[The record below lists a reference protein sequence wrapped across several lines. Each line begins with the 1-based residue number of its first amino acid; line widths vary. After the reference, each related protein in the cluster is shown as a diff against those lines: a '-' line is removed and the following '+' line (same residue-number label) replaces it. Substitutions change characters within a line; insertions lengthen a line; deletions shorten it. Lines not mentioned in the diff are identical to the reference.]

1 MNGET
6 LTGLLKKG
14 QMILAQAGIKEA
26 GLDAWLLLEYVTG
39 KSRAY
44 YFAYGEESVT
54 ESAAERYLELIS
66 RRAGHIPLQHLT
78 HQAFFMGYEFYV
90 NENVLVPR
98 QDTETLVE
106 AALECAKTAEADKE
120 LHILDM
126 CTGSGCILIS
136 ILKEMPK
143 ACGTGVDLS
152 ELALEVAERN
162 ARTLEVADRAE
173 FIQGDLF
180 SSAFFKERQECIQN
194 GSDTDKVQ
202 AVNSEMQNIVHEAGV
217 SEKDII
223 KYAEHKNSN
232 GNHSIAYDMI
242 ISNPP
247 YIPTAEIEDLMDEVK
262 LHDPRMALDGME
274 DGLYFYRAITKQAQD
289 HLVPGG
295 WLLYEIG
302 CSQGEDVAALLRKY
316 KFEDI
321 EIRQDLAGL
330 DRVVLGRKKLQ
341 EDKYV

>member
-54 ESAAERYLELIS
+54 ESVAERYLELIS

-78 HQAFFMGYEFYV
+78 HQAFFMGHEFYV
-90 NENVLVPR
+90 DKNVLVPR

-106 AALECAKTAEADKE
+106 SALECMKAVKNPY
-120 LHILDM
+120 ILDM

-136 ILKEMPK
+136 ILKER
-143 ACGTGVDLS
+143 ADAHGTGVDLS
-152 ELALEVAERN
+152 DEALKVAVRN
-162 ARTLEVADRAE
+162 ARTLEVAEHAE
-173 FIQGDLF
+173 FVQSNLF
-180 SSAFFKERQECIQN
+180 
-194 GSDTDKVQ
+194 
-202 AVNSEMQNIVHEAGV
+202 SEMQNIVYGTEYMKRTAV
-217 SEKDII
+217 KDTV
-223 KYAEHKNSN
+223 KMTECENSN
-232 GNHSIAYDMI
+232 RNYSRAYDMI

-247 YIPTAEIEDLMDEVK
+247 YIPTAE
-262 LHDPRMALDGME
+262 
-274 DGLYFYRAITKQAQD
+274 QAQD

-302 CSQGEDVAALLRKY
+302 CNQGEDVAALLRKY

>member
-14 QMILAQAGIKEA
+14 QNILAQAGIQEA
-26 GLDAWLLLEYVTG
+26 GLDAWLLLEYTTG

-44 YFAYGEESVT
+44 YFAHGEEGVT
-54 ESAAERYLELIS
+54 AETAKQYLELIG
-66 RRAGHIPLQHLT
+66 RRAEHIPLQHLT

-106 AALECAKTAEADKE
+106 SALECMKNVNSEESGKGP
-120 LHILDM
+120 HVLDM

-136 ILKEMPK
+136 LLKELPQ
-143 ACGTGVDLS
+143 AYGTGVELS
-152 ELALEVAERN
+152 EPALEVARRN
-162 ARTLEVADRAE
+162 AQALEVNDRAE
-173 FIQGDLF
+173 FVKSNLF
-180 SSAFFKERQECIQN
+180 SAQYFINE
-194 GSDTDKVQ
+194 GSPDIENNIKDAEDK
-202 AVNSEMQNIVHEAGV
+202 NN
-217 SEKDII
+217 
-223 KYAEHKNSN
+223 N
-232 GNHSIAYDMI
+232 GNHTIAYDMI

-247 YIPTAEIEDLMDEVK
+247 YIPTAEIEGLMDEVK

-274 DGLYFYRAITKQAQD
+274 DGLYFYRTITEQAGD
-289 HLVPGG
+289 YLVPGG

-302 CSQGEDVAALLRKY
+302 CSQGEDVAELLRKEG
-316 KFEDI
+316 FEDV

-330 DRVVLGRKKLQ
+330 DRVVLGRKKI
-341 EDKYV
+341 

>member
-90 NENVLVPR
+90 NQNVLIPR

-106 AALECAKTAEADKE
+106 EALKCMNSMKE
-120 LHILDM
+120 PEILDM

-136 ILKEMPK
+136 LLLEREDAKGAGADISPEALAVAKK
-143 ACGTGVDLS
+143 NAKDLGV
-152 ELALEVAERN
+152 EK
-162 ARTLEVADRAE
+162 RAE
-173 FIQGDLF
+173 FV
-180 SSAFFKERQECIQN
+180 E
-194 GSDTDKVQ
+194 SDTFSAPYFYKKGGK
-202 AVNSEMQNIVHEAGV
+202 EGR
-217 SEKDII
+217 KYDIL
-223 KYAEHKNSN
+223 
-232 GNHSIAYDMI
+232 

-247 YIPTAEIEDLMDEVK
+247 YIATEEIETLMEEVR
-262 LHDPRMALDGME
+262 LHDPRGALDGRE
-274 DGLYFYRAITKQAQD
+274 DGLYFYRNITAEAGKY
-289 HLVPGG
+289 LRPGG

-302 CSQGEDVAALLRKY
+302 CTQGAAVSGMMKTAG
-316 KFEDI
+316 FEQVQVI
-321 EIRQDLAGL
+321 KDLPGL
-330 DRVVLGRKKLQ
+330 DRVVIGQKPL
-341 EDKYV
+341 

>member
-14 QMILAQAGIKEA
+14 QNILAQAGIEEA
-26 GLDAWLLLEYVTG
+26 GLDAWLLLEYTTG

-44 YFAYGEESVT
+44 YFAHGEENVSEET
-54 ESAAERYLELIS
+54 ADQYLKLIG
-66 RRAGHIPLQHLT
+66 RRAEHIPLQHLT

-106 AALECAKTAEADKE
+106 SALECMKNTNSEESGKGP
-120 LHILDM
+120 HVLDM

-136 ILKEMPK
+136 LLKELPQ
-143 ACGTGVDLS
+143 AYGTGVDLS
-152 ELALEVAERN
+152 EPALEVARRN
-162 ARTLEVADRAE
+162 AQVLEVNDRAE
-173 FIQGDLF
+173 FVKSNLF
-180 SSAFFKERQECIQN
+180 SAQYFINE
-194 GSDTDKVQ
+194 GSPDTE
-202 AVNSEMQNIVHEAGV
+202 NEN
-217 SEKDII
+217 
-223 KYAEHKNSN
+223 NN
-232 GNHSIAYDMI
+232 GNHTIAYDMI

-247 YIPTAEIEDLMDEVK
+247 YIPTAEIEGLMDEVK

-274 DGLYFYRAITKQAQD
+274 DGLYFYRTITEQAGD
-289 HLVPGG
+289 YLVPGG

-302 CSQGEDVAALLRKY
+302 CSQGEDVAELLRKEG
-316 KFEDI
+316 FEDV

-330 DRVVLGRKKLQ
+330 DRVVFGRKKI
-341 EDKYV
+341 

>member
-1 MNGET
+1 MHGET

-54 ESAAERYLELIS
+54 ESAERYLELIS

-78 HQAFFMGYEFYV
+78 HQAFFMGHEFYV
-90 NENVLVPR
+90 DKNVLVPR

-106 AALECAKTAEADKE
+106 SALECMKAVKNPY
-120 LHILDM
+120 ILDM

-136 ILKEMPK
+136 ILKER
-143 ACGTGVDLS
+143 ADAHGTGVDLS
-152 ELALEVAERN
+152 DEALKVAVRN
-162 ARTLEVADRAE
+162 ARTLEVAEHAE
-173 FIQGDLF
+173 FVQSNLF
-180 SSAFFKERQECIQN
+180 
-194 GSDTDKVQ
+194 
-202 AVNSEMQNIVHEAGV
+202 SEMQNIVYGTEYMKRTAV
-217 SEKDII
+217 KDTV
-223 KYAEHKNSN
+223 KMTECKNSN
-232 GNHSIAYDMI
+232 RNYSRAYDMI

-262 LHDPRMALDGME
+262 LHDPRMALDG
-274 DGLYFYRAITKQAQD
+274 YRAITKQAQD
-289 HLVPGG
+289 HLVPCV

>member
-54 ESAAERYLELIS
+54 ESVAERYLELIS

-78 HQAFFMGYEFYV
+78 HQAFFMGHEFYV
-90 NENVLVPR
+90 DKNVLVPR

-106 AALECAKTAEADKE
+106 SALECMKAVKNPY
-120 LHILDM
+120 ILDM

-136 ILKEMPK
+136 ILKER
-143 ACGTGVDLS
+143 ADAHGTGVDLS

-180 SSAFFKERQECIQN
+180 SSAFFKERQECILN

-247 YIPTAEIEDLMDEVK
+247 YIPTAEIEGLMEEVR

-274 DGLYFYRAITKQAQD
+274 DGLYFYRTITRQAKNY
-289 HLVPGG
+289 LAPGG

-302 CSQGEDVAALLRKY
+302 CSQGEDVADLLRKEGY
-316 KFEDI
+316 EDI
-321 EIRQDLAGL
+321 EIRQDLCGL

-341 EDKYV
+341 EEKYV